1 MCGICIVWSSQSKL
15 NKETFEKSLEK
26 IKHRGPDATKT
37 EFLVHAASGTEIGIG
52 FVRLHMQ
59 GNINTSEQPFH
70 LGEERRLVCNG
81 EIFNSD
87 ILIQQLGLT
96 VPTGSSDCAVIPA
109 MIQEGDM
116 GLCQICRSLDGD
128 FAIADVD
135 ATAGVI
141 IVARDP
147 YGVRPLFY
155 GKGGGI
161 QAIVSDRAAM
171 PSGITDIEEIAPGT
185 CRVFAIEDVAAPSP
199 ESRWHEVPW
208 IKIPYWRSSLEGLAQ
223 SGQAIAHALDE
234 AVAKRLS
241 TVYDVGMHL
250 TSDVASWIL
259 AALAAKRLARK
270 GKKLFIHAS
279 ASFPQLEDLV
289 KHIGAM
295 QTEGDLPENVRVV
308 LTTDGADELFGPF
321 GEGSDTK
328 VDAEVVLALQTIHTR
343 SVAASEAATV
353 AAGKEARSPYL
364 DRQVVALVRSLP
376 IESLRSGSAVKNFL
390 RVIYS
395 DSRLLPSGMIWK

>member
-1 MCGICIVWSSQSKL
+1 VWSPQSKL

-26 IKHRGPDATKT
+26 IKSRGPDATKT
-37 EFLVHAASGTEIGIG
+37 EFLVHAESGTEIGIG
-52 FVRLHMQ
+52 FARLHIQ
-59 GNINTSEQPFH
+59 GNINTTEQPFPI
-70 LGEERRLVCNG
+70 GETRRIVCNG

-87 ILIQQLGLT
+87 ILIQQLSLH
-96 VPTGSSDCAVIPA
+96 PPAGSSDCAVIPA
-109 MIQEGDM
+109 MIEECNM

-128 FAIADVD
+128 FAIADIDV
-135 ATAGVI
+135 ATGII

-155 GKGGGI
+155 GKGDGI

-171 PSGITDIEEIAPGT
+171 PSGITRIDEIAPGT
-185 CRVFAIEDVAAPSP
+185 CRVISMETDAPLT

-223 SGQAIAHALDE
+223 GGQAISHALDE
-234 AVAKRLS
+234 SVAKRLS

-250 TSDVASWIL
+250 TSDVASWVL

-270 GKKLFIHAS
+270 GKKLFVHIPTA
-279 ASFPQLEDLV
+279 FPQSAAIIE
-289 KHIGAM
+289 HIGAA
-295 QTEGDLPENVRVV
+295 EGLSANVRVV

-321 GEGSDTK
+321 EGGSDIS
-328 VDAEVVLALQTIHTR
+328 VDAAVDQALQIIHTM
-343 SVAASEAATV
+343 SVADSEAATV
-353 AAGKEARSPYL
+353 AAGKEARHPFL
-364 DRQVVALVRSLP
+364 DRQFVALVRSLP
-376 IESLRSGSAVKNFL
+376 IESLRAGTSTKNFL